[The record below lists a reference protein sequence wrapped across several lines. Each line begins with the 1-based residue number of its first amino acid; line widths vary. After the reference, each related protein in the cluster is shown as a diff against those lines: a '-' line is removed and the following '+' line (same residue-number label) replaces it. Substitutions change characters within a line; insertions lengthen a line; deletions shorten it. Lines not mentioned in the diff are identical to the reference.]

1 MAEIKLEK
9 SKTMLLM
16 ADFSTTGIGQNPI
29 AKERHTLERA
39 KEVLDAARNAGV
51 FVG

>member
-1 MAEIKLEK
+1 MVEMNLDK

-29 AKERHTLERA
+29 AQEKHTVMRPKSWLSRT
-39 KEVLDAARNAGV
+39 LG
-51 FVG
+51 G